1 MFDKGP
7 SSHCPVERCMD
18 LIGSKWQLCIVWKLR
33 EKPYGFSDFL
43 AEIPDISRKVL
54 SQQLKALVEAGF
66 VERVQTGRNATYS
79 LSMYGKGFVASFGSV
94 AVWAERNK
102 DTVNKALRRKYPKSR
117 KLVDV

>member
-7 SSHCPVERCMD
+7 STHCPVERCMD
-18 LIGSKWQLCIVWKLR
+18 LIGSKWQLCIIWKLR
-33 EKPYGFSDFL
+33 ERDYGFSEFL
-43 AEIPDISRKVL
+43 QSIPDISRKVL

-66 VERVQTGRNATYS
+66 VDRTQDGRNATYA
-79 LSMYGKGFVASFGSV
+79 LTLHGKGFVATFGSV

-102 DTVNKALRRKYPKSR
+102 DEVNKALRRKYPKSR